1 MESITAYKIQY
12 GQHRSGKKF
21 MTFTFAIIRKIL
33 DRLIFKTVNSFTGT
47 QEQPGTHV
55 AANDMCALDEWPT
68 RVEGQRAVCLYV
80 RGAWG
85 LAESE
90 SVGCFGSKCCWD
102 IFFLLWPIYI
112 GIGRVKIPG
121 WAAAHPGHPV
131 APPLFGKTWG
141 KSLRSCCKK
150 QKL

>member
-1 MESITAYKIQY
+1 MLF
-12 GQHRSGKKF
+12 RS
-21 MTFTFAIIRKIL
+21 
-33 DRLIFKTVNSFTGT
+33 
-47 QEQPGTHV
+47 P
-55 AANDMCALDEWPT
+55 AAGC
-68 RVEGQRAVCLYV
+68 RVEGQRTVCLYV

-131 APPLFGKTWG
+131 APPLLTGDE
-141 KSLRSCCKK
+141 KSKRMVKIHV
-150 QKL
+150 

>member
-1 MESITAYKIQY
+1 MVHNLLATEERDDAHYSFLQVKKGYVLITRIGSITSYKNQY
-12 GQHRSGKKF
+12 GQHRSG
-21 MTFTFAIIRKIL
+21 
-33 DRLIFKTVNSFTGT
+33 T
-47 QEQPGTHV
+47 QEQLGTHV

-85 LAESE
+85 LVESE

-131 APPLFGKTWG
+131 APPLMAIPCSPQQCTTIE
-141 KSLRSCCKK
+141 
-150 QKL
+150 